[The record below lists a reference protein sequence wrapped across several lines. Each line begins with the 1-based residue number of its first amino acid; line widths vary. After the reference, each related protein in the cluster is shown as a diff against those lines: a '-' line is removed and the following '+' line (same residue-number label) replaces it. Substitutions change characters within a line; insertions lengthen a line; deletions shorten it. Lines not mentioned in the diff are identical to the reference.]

1 MKKVII
7 AIVSIIVILSICFV
21 IIFSKNKNNNE
32 LNENTENRNYV
43 LDELTEESISNGLDE
58 VDSYYYWEFINGN
71 FTKLKENATRE
82 EREKIYKFHID
93 EKSALLELCKKN
105 ADRSLI
111 PCDMEQFD
119 FNVKDGL
126 LGNFEYDSIKDISG
140 NSNVSASFIRVSAI
154 KGDIERIY
162 RISYSWSDGTFIKI
176 YVDLEEEKDLST
188 NKIDKKDKKIFDDNN
203 TKANFEELCLDGEK
217 EIMYPQEEWGGTY
230 YGENIAVTKSF
241 REKYPIFLDL
251 FIHYSPLE
259 YNKVTLTDLDIE
271 NQTATFEVDSILECK
286 KRIYEV
292 KYLLDANKYLDDVE
306 INLLKETNGD
316 FGKAEKQSAYYIFKN
331 SDWSRLPISDSFK
344 SKFNSINGVFYP
356 LEIKSYNIDYTMKDN
371 EYIYIYE
378 FILNNNEKVFFS
390 SIEKFDSKN
399 NIIDVINEKLSYDS
413 SMTLEEVMDA
423 YIRDYVENK

>member
-217 EIMYPQEEWGGTY
+217 ELMYPQEDWSGRY
-230 YGENIAVTKSF
+230 YGEDIAVTKSF

>member
-7 AIVSIIVILSICFV
+7 AIVLIVV
-21 IIFSKNKNNNE
+21 IISVCFIFVLRVNKNNNNNE
-32 LNENTENRNYV
+32 LSETTGNNNYV
-43 LDELTEESISNGLDE
+43 LDELTKESISNGLDE

-105 ADRSLI
+105 ADWSFI

-140 NSNVSASFIRVSAI
+140 NSNVSASFIRVLAI

-217 EIMYPQEEWGGTY
+217 ELMYPQEDWSGRY
-230 YGENIAVTKSF
+230 YGEDIAVTKSF

-259 YNKVTLTDLDIE
+259 YNKVTLEDLDIE

-286 KRIYEV
+286 KRKYEI
-292 KYLLDANKYLDDVE
+292 KYVLDNNNYLYDCSVSKSSE
-306 INLLKETNGD
+306 VNYGGD
-316 FGKAEKQSAYYIFKN
+316 QDNRIDKIVFKN
-331 SDWSRLPISDSFK
+331 SNWEKLKLTDHFLN
-344 SKFNSINGVFYP
+344 KFNEKDGTLSRENFINAYALPGVH
-356 LEIKSYNIDYTMKDN
+356 KDN
-371 EYIYIYE
+371 NSYLYCINFNNGIKKYYSYVKVEDENGYIDD
-378 FILNNNEKVFFS
+378 
-390 SIEKFDSKN
+390 IEVEELDYGNVSME
-399 NIIDVINEKLSYDS
+399 IAEKLYREQF
-413 SMTLEEVMDA
+413 M
-423 YIRDYVENK
+423 K